1 MKKLY
6 FLFFGLLIASM
17 SFGQVIKSDG
27 FDYPDGSLVPNGG
40 WANHSGTAGDLLVSS
55 GQVLVQHGTPS
66 EDANL
71 AFTPVSGNIYF
82 AFDFSVI
89 NPGSSISGTDN
100 EYFAHF
106 KDAGSGFSAR
116 LDIVPPSGSGDYS
129 VGIASDE
136 STADAVW
143 ATDLSF
149 GTSYRAIV
157 RYDQDTN
164 IAELWIDPTSESDT
178 SILGEDRADPG
189 DVVSAFAFRQSDSD
203 LNEGILVDN
212 LMIGG
217 TFTDVLVFVPSTS
230 PTLSLN
236 DAPASGSSITGSPDD
251 VNNATIDFVTT
262 NFTVATPSAG
272 DGYIHWEVTDTS
284 DNSVVDNGD
293 IFTANDGIEYPVTG
307 LLPDN
312 TYLLTAELLDNS
324 GTSLNP
330 TVIYTLTVIV
340 VDFIEVSNLSELRA
354 GTPGDFIYYKVTGPV
369 INTHNIGNRNQKYF
383 QDLTGG
389 ILVDDNDF
397 RISSTYNEGDVIST
411 MRGNLSIFNG
421 VLQLI
426 PTDADWGAATGTATV
441 TPEVVTISELL
452 INWENYESELV
463 EIKAATFAESGNF
476 ASGTNY
482 TINDGTGDLT
492 FRTNFFD
499 ADYIGMPIPSTP
511 QNLVVIVGEFNGT
524 PQVTSRFTSDVT
536 LRINSDAI
544 KGFNLYPN
552 PVTNGKLFIN
562 TLINSEKKIQ
572 IFDVLGKQV
581 LFTNLKGREIN
592 VSKLNSGV
600 YIIKIIEEGKTATRK
615 LVIK

>member
-262 NFTVATPSAG
+262 NFTVATPS
-272 DGYIHWEVTDTS
+272 
-284 DNSVVDNGD
+284 
-293 IFTANDGIEYPVTG
+293 
-307 LLPDN
+307 
-312 TYLLTAELLDNS
+312 
-324 GTSLNP
+324 
-330 TVIYTLTVIV
+330 
-340 VDFIEVSNLSELRA
+340 
-354 GTPGDFIYYKVTGPV
+354 
-369 INTHNIGNRNQKYF
+369 
-383 QDLTGG
+383 
-389 ILVDDNDF
+389 
-397 RISSTYNEGDVIST
+397 
-411 MRGNLSIFNG
+411 
-421 VLQLI
+421 
-426 PTDADWGAATGTATV
+426 
-441 TPEVVTISELL
+441 
-452 INWENYESELV
+452 
-463 EIKAATFAESGNF
+463 
-476 ASGTNY
+476 
-482 TINDGTGDLT
+482 
-492 FRTNFFD
+492 
-499 ADYIGMPIPSTP
+499 
-511 QNLVVIVGEFNGT
+511 
-524 PQVTSRFTSDVT
+524 
-536 LRINSDAI
+536 
-544 KGFNLYPN
+544 
-552 PVTNGKLFIN
+552 
-562 TLINSEKKIQ
+562 
-572 IFDVLGKQV
+572 
-581 LFTNLKGREIN
+581 
-592 VSKLNSGV
+592 
-600 YIIKIIEEGKTATRK
+600 
-615 LVIK
+615 